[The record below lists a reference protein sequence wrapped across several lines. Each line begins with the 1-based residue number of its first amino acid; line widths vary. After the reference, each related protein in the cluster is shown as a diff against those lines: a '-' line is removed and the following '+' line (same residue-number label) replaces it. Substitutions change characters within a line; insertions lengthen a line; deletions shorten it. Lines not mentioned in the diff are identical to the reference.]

1 MDTIFDLI
9 HRQNELPKG
18 NIYKKVIKNNTYF
31 YHQYRES
38 GKNYSI
44 KLNNDEVAPLKEQ
57 IEERKV
63 IEKNIKALL
72 KNGNRE
78 IELSTFAKEYTG
90 YVMSGNI
97 VVAEFNKGVLVP
109 PTHKLCPLVIK
120 RTNSIYEFL
129 KSRSIDS
136 GRTNSR
142 LLRKVLNINVKDDT
156 LVSLCSYA
164 ASISD
169 NYWFKPKHSK
179 LKYEDISFNN
189 DIFFDTALKGIIT
202 VYPKKLIL
210 TPELTT
216 NGSYEKGWRNI
227 DGNWWLYKVGTINE
241 RYSEVFY
248 SRLFEKLNLPTA
260 HYEIDGNYIRT
271 ANFAKGVNFEPMVS
285 LVGDNEDI
293 EYIYDALNKINHQI
307 ALDYLRLIT
316 FDVVLNNVDRHN
328 ENCGILRDKETGEI
342 ISLAPNYDDNLS
354 LISRNTTLIATEQE
368 GFLSLFLKTIRKSKK
383 IKKGLKE
390 IEFPIITSNLLRSI
404 HEEIGL
410 EIEVDFEAIER
421 YIMFRYE
428 TVIKAINK

>member
-31 YHQYRES
+31 YHQYREN

-44 KLNNDEVAPLKEQ
+44 KLNNDEIAPLKAQ

-78 IELSTFAKEYTG
+78 IELSTCAKEYTG
-90 YVMSGNI
+90 YVMSGNTI
-97 VVAEFNKGVLVP
+97 VAEFNKGALVP

-156 LVSLCSYA
+156 LISLCSYA

-202 VYPKKLIL
+202 IYPKKLIL

-227 DGNWWLYKVGTINE
+227 DGNWWLYKVGTVNE

-285 LVGDNEDI
+285 LVGDNEDV

-307 ALDYLRLIT
+307 ALDYLKLIT

-383 IKKGLKE
+383 IKEGLKE

>member
-31 YHQYRES
+31 YHQYREN

-44 KLNNDEVAPLKEQ
+44 KLNNDEIVPLKEQ

-202 VYPKKLIL
+202 IYPKKLIL

-227 DGNWWLYKVGTINE
+227 DGNWWLYKVGTVNE

-271 ANFAKGVNFEPMVS
+271 ANFAKGVNFEPMIS

-316 FDVVLNNVDRHN
+316 FDVILNNVDRHN
-328 ENCGILRDKETGEI
+328 ENCGVLRNKETGEI

-383 IKKGLKE
+383 IKEGLKE

-404 HEEIGL
+404 HEKIGL

>member
-202 VYPKKLIL
+202 IYPKKLIL

-383 IKKGLKE
+383 IKEGLKE

>member
-9 HRQNELPKG
+9 HRQNDLPKG

-31 YHQYRES
+31 YHQYREN

-72 KNGNRE
+72 KNRNRE

-202 VYPKKLIL
+202 IYPKKLIL

-383 IKKGLKE
+383 IKEGLKE

>member
-18 NIYKKVIKNNTYF
+18 NIYKKAIKNNTYF

-202 VYPKKLIL
+202 IYPKKLIL

-248 SRLFEKLNLPTA
+248 SRLFEKLILPTA

-383 IKKGLKE
+383 IKEGLKE

>member
-31 YHQYRES
+31 YHQYREN

-44 KLNNDEVAPLKEQ
+44 KLNNDEIVPLKEQ

-90 YVMSGNI
+90 YVMSGNT

-164 ASISD
+164 VSISD

-202 VYPKKLIL
+202 IYPKKLIL

-383 IKKGLKE
+383 IKEGLKE

-428 TVIKAINK
+428 TIIKAINK

>member
-31 YHQYRES
+31 YHQYREN

-44 KLNNDEVAPLKEQ
+44 KLNNDEIAPLKEQ

-90 YVMSGNI
+90 YVMSGNT

-202 VYPKKLIL
+202 IYPKKLIL

-383 IKKGLKE
+383 IKEGLKE

>member
-9 HRQNELPKG
+9 HRQNDLPKG

-31 YHQYRES
+31 YHQYREN

-202 VYPKKLIL
+202 IYPKKLIL

-383 IKKGLKE
+383 IKEGLKE